1 MKVTKFEE
9 LIAWQKAQELA
20 VDVYHYFGASKD
32 FGFRD
37 QITRAVVS
45 ISNNIAE
52 GFERNSD
59 KEFIRF
65 FEIARS
71 SCSEVNYM
79 TYFAYHL
86 YFIMLLQNS
95 IASARKIHFALSL
108 QIMHCFLFK

>member
-1 MKVTKFEE
+1 MKVTKFEG

-20 VDVYHYFGASKD
+20 VDVYHYFGTSKD

-37 QITRAVVS
+37 QITRAAVS

-65 FEIARS
+65 LDIARS
-71 SCSEVNYM
+71 SCSEVKSMIYSANR
-79 TYFAYHL
+79 L
-86 YFIMLLQNS
+86 KFIDDTRRENLMQ
-95 IASARKIHFALSL
+95 K
-108 QIMHCFLFK
+108 QKKFLKLFTV

>member
-1 MKVTKFEE
+1 MKVTKFEG

-20 VDVYHYFGASKD
+20 VDVYHYFDTSKD

-37 QITRAVVS
+37 QITRAAVS

-65 FEIARS
+65 LDIARS
-71 SCSEVNYM
+71 SCSEVKSMIYSANR
-79 TYFAYHL
+79 L
-86 YFIMLLQNS
+86 KFIDDTIRENLMQ
-95 IASARKIHFALSL
+95 K
-108 QIMHCFLFK
+108 QKKFLKLFTV

>member
-9 LIAWQKAQELA
+9 LIAWQKAQKLA
-20 VDVYHYFGASKD
+20 VDVYHYFGTSKD
-32 FGFRD
+32 FGFRA

-65 FEIARS
+65 LEIARS
-71 SCSEVNYM
+71 SCSEVKSMIYL
-79 TYFAYHL
+79 ASRL
-86 YFIMLLQNS
+86 KFIEGEIREKLMAKAEEVSKIIYGLL
-95 IASARKIHFALSL
+95 KSL
-108 QIMHCFLFK
+108 QK